1 MNMKLLKKLHLL
13 QILLLFNLILG
24 SSIHHQNHRKYCGN
38 ITTQPPF
45 LTSNSSIPSL
55 LRISVNIPSHVPEFC
70 KGCEKPNGSCGAGLN
85 CLCHPKEC
93 TDKVISKVGSIK
105 STGNVFFSFLSFI
118 GTIAFLMHA

>member
-1 MNMKLLKKLHLL
+1 MKLLKKLHLL
-13 QILLLFNLILG
+13 QILLLFNLILC

-93 TDKVISKVGSIK
+93 SKYLEYVLKIFILFYILIP
-105 STGNVFFSFLSFI
+105 FFL
-118 GTIAFLMHA
+118 GYEENM

>member
-13 QILLLFNLILG
+13 QFLLLFNLILG
-24 SSIHHQNHRKYCGN
+24 SSIHHHNHTKYYGN

-55 LRISVNIPSHVPEFC
+55 VRISVNIPNHVPEIC

-93 TDKVISKVGSIK
+93 KDKVISKVRSIK
-105 STGNVFFSFLSFI
+105 STGNVFFSLLSLI
-118 GTIAFLMHA
+118 GTIAFLMDA